1 MACAWSGTVRE
12 FKQLAASGD
21 LVDRLRDGLA
31 AFYGQASAIEQ
42 MAWQESL
49 TKLAET
55 LASPD
60 FDLAQIIIEMQC
72 QSVLN
77 EPT

>member
-1 MACAWSGTVRE
+1 MAWR
-12 FKQLAASGD
+12 
-21 LVDRLRDGLA
+21 